1 MVRYVRNEGSQNQEK
16 IMNKEVNE
24 CEMCE
29 CAPDGTPE
37 NEIFCA
43 MNTKLLGHR
52 DSKYVVRRVGYA
64 WS

>member
-1 MVRYVRNEGSQNQEK
+1 
-16 IMNKEVNE
+16 MNKEVNE